1 MIILYTTS
9 AAVTAALGLTD
20 RDLTEQQFVDAD
32 LEVELRVELN
42 QWVPAHAAIAAYPDL
57 PAPTPAQLNAYD
69 LLTLASKYFCAWR
82 MAQGLALS
90 APVSITTEGQ
100 NSMSRVSFNAKE
112 MQDAMFSG
120 YTKYKGLLEQS
131 LNPAQAG
138 HRLTGASIS
147 RPIYDV
153 ITAAS

>member
-20 RDLTEQQFVDAD
+20 RDLTEQQFADAD
-32 LEVELRVELN
+32 LEVELRADLYA
-42 QWVPAHAAIAAYPDL
+42 WLPAHAVIAAYPDL

-90 APVSITTEGQ
+90 APMAIKTEGES
-100 NSMSRVSFNAKE
+100 SMTRINFNAKE

-120 YTKYKGLLEQS
+120 YSKYKGLLEQS

-138 HRLTGASIS
+138 PRLAGASIS

-153 ITAAS
+153 ITATS